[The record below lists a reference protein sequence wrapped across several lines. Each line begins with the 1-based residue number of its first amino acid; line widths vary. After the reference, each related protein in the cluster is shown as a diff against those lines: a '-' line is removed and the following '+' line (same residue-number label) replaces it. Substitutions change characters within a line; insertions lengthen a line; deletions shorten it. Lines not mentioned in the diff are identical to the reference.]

1 MYWYLIHYCD
11 MSVTFGNRLFA
22 TLANNEFEANDKL
35 YKYLGSSE
43 GLFIAD
49 ISPVSRKD
57 LAELGCSQGVQTDV
71 ENIPSFIKDEYFAP
85 AELCL

>member
-22 TLANNEFEANDKL
+22 TLANNKFEANDNL

-49 ISPVSRKD
+49 ISPVSRD
-57 LAELGCSQGVQTDV
+57 TLAELGCSEGLPTDV
-71 ENIPSFIKDEYFAP
+71 KNISSFIKDEYFTP

>member
-1 MYWYLIHYCD
+1 

-22 TLANNEFEANDKL
+22 TLANNKFEANDNL

-49 ISPVSRKD
+49 ISPVSRD
-57 LAELGCSQGVQTDV
+57 TLAELGCSEGLPTDV
-71 ENIPSFIKDEYFAP
+71 KNISSFIKDEYFTP